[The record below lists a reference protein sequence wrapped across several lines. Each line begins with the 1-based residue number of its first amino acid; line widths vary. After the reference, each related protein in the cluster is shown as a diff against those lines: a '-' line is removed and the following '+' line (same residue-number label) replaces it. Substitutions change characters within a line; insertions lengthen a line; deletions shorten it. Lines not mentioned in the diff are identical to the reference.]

1 MNEET
6 PEIQETQV
14 EAPAAEVKAFQ
25 PITSQAELDAVIK
38 QRITRERAKYAG
50 FEDFKSKAAAYDEL
64 ANSSKAQI
72 EAATARAEAAEA
84 ELAVIKATAGVVE

>member
-25 PITSQAELDAVIK
+25 PIISQAELDVVIK

-84 ELAVIKATAGVVE
+84 ELAVIKATAEVVE